1 MRFDFTE
8 LREQGAKT
16 LEVRAKVGFARLELC
31 YGDVYEGRHALIVS
45 LLGVQGR
52 TGRMTSIR
60 NRISILACTL
70 PLTLAAIGSPVRAQ
84 NSVPVGQQPIEIEA
98 WQIVPPSQSSLVLAR
113 DGSLIGEIGRQ
124 FRTSVA
130 LRTLPGY
137 LPHAFIAVEDQRF
150 YQHDGVDLI
159 GLAGAIKGKLLGERR
174 GGASTITQQL
184 VGNMHPDI
192 IDRRDLSLS
201 RKLREQS
208 AAREME
214 KHYTKDQVLEA
225 YLNQLDLGHG
235 WFGVEAAARHY
246 FGKSAARL
254 SLAEAATIAA
264 LPKSPT
270 LYDPIRYPA
279 RSKTRRDLI
288 LGLMADQGYITRDAA
303 EKARREPIVTAPDG
317 GTSAPSGYFV
327 DAVRQAAQRAG
338 IPVANGG
345 YHIYTTLDPALQRA
359 AVAALVDGTARVEAR
374 PGYRHQT
381 YAAAMKSHAPYLQG
395 AVVAMD
401 PASGDIRALVGGR
414 NYATSPFDRVFSLR
428 QPGSAIKPLVYA
440 AALADSI
447 PANAIIAD
455 TALSIP
461 MPSGPNYQPGN
472 ADGQF
477 LGPMTLHEALV
488 RSRNP
493 VAVQLGMRVGMDT
506 IAALAQRLGIA
517 SPIAPVPASAIG
529 ASAVKPLELV
539 TAYTAF
545 ANLGSVV
552 QPRLIARIDDPTG
565 KPVYAAPVA
574 PLTPV
579 LDPRVAFIMR
589 RMMQDVA
596 DRGTGAAAR
605 QAVPATIPV
614 AGKTGTTNDNA
625 DVWFVGLTPDL
636 VGGVWLG
643 FDQPTTIAAGAAGG
657 SLAAPIWGQ
666 MVAKYYASLGSA
678 APSEAAA
685 WDTPPSGLVYAELD
699 RDSGALAD
707 TTTPPAKRYTE
718 YFLPGTEPAALKNDP
733 WRLPQFGPLVLW

>member
-1 MRFDFTE
+1 M
-8 LREQGAKT
+8 KS
-16 LEVRAKVGFARLELC
+16 V
-31 YGDVYEGRHALIVS
+31 
-45 LLGVQGR
+45 
-52 TGRMTSIR
+52 R
-60 NRISILACTL
+60 NRCTAIAV
-70 PLTLAAIGSPVRAQ
+70 AAQIALFAAVASSQSSAPVA
-84 NSVPVGQQPIEIEA
+84 PADAEA
-98 WQIVPPSQSSLVLAR
+98 WQITAQPQSSLVFGR

-130 LRTLPGY
+130 LRALPRY

-159 GLAGAIKGKLLGERR
+159 GVAGAIKGKLFGQRR

-214 KHYTKDQVLEA
+214 RHYTKDQILEA
-225 YLNQLDLGHG
+225 YLNQVDLGHG
-235 WFGVEAAARHY
+235 WFGVEAASRHY
-246 FGKSAARL
+246 FGKSASRL
-254 SLAEAATIAA
+254 SLAEAATLAA
-264 LPKSPT
+264 LPKSPV
-270 LYDPIRYPA
+270 LYDPTRFPA
-279 RSKTRRDLI
+279 RSKTRRDII
-288 LGLMADQGYITRDAA
+288 LGLMADQGYVSREAA
-303 EKARREPIVTAPDG
+303 EKAKNEPIVTAPDA
-317 GTSAPSGYFV
+317 GTSAPAQYFV

-345 YHIYTTLDPALQRA
+345 YHVYTTLDPALQRA
-359 AVAALVDGTARVEAR
+359 AVVALVEGTARVEAR
-374 PGYRHQT
+374 PGYRHAT
-381 YAAAMKSHAPYLQG
+381 YAAAIKTRAPYLQG
-395 AVVAMD
+395 AVVAID
-401 PASGDIRALVGGR
+401 PATGDVRALVGGR
-414 NYATSPFDRVFSLR
+414 NYAASPFDRVFALR

-447 PANAIIAD
+447 PPNAIVPD

-493 VAVQLGMRVGMDT
+493 VAVQLGMRVGIDS
-506 IAALAQRLGIA
+506 IAALAQRFGIS
-517 SPIAPVPASAIG
+517 SPIALVPSSAIG
-529 ASAVKPLELV
+529 ASAVRPMELV
-539 TAYTAF
+539 TAYSAF

-552 QPRLIARIDDPTG
+552 QPRLITRIDDPTG
-565 KPVYAAPVA
+565 KPAYSAAVA
-574 PLTPV
+574 PQTPV
-579 LDPRVAFIMR
+579 LDPRVAFMIR

-596 DRGTGAAAR
+596 ERGTGAAAR
-605 QAVPATIPV
+605 QAVPAAIPV

-643 FDQPTTIAAGAAGG
+643 FDQPVTIAAGAAGG

-666 MVAKYYASLGSA
+666 MVARYYASLGAAA
-678 APSEAAA
+678 APNVAA
-685 WDTPPSGLVYAELD
+685 WDTPPPGLSYAELD
-699 RDSGALAD
+699 RETGALAD
-707 TTTPPAKRYTE
+707 ITTPPSHKYLE
-718 YFLPGTEPAALKNDP
+718 FFLPGTEPAALKSDP
-733 WRLPQFGPLVLW
+733 WRTPQFGALVFY